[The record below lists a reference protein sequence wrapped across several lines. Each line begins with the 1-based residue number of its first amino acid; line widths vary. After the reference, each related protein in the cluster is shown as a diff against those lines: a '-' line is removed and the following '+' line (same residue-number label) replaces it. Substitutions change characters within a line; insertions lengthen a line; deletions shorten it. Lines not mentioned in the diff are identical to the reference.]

1 MEPCRALSPHCD
13 SFVIYT
19 LPCYNDCFRSLV
31 VSLVHSGSI
40 TATSCLSDFLPISN
54 DVCRPYSTPQF
65 ARYFELVTMATC
77 LTPSRYCTGCV
88 YQNGSTLNWRS
99 WHTECWTVWRHRIWI
114 NSFRYLACQ
123 VVAVCG
129 RRSRCSCTCLST
141 RLSTAGRRSFTV
153 AASIFWN
160 TLPDD
165 VQSAPSVSSFR
176 RQLKDIPVSPV
187 ISRHHSLNFCT
198 ALSWTLQQFRLL

>member
-1 MEPCRALSPHCD
+1 VEPCRALSPHCD

-129 RRSRCSCTCLST
+129 RRSRCSCTSRSTVCQQPAVAHSLSQPPFSGT
-141 RLSTAGRRSFTV
+141 LCQTTYSLHRLS
-153 AASIFWN
+153 
-160 TLPDD
+160 LPSGD
-165 VQSAPSVSSFR
+165 S
-176 RQLKDIPVSPV
+176 
-187 ISRHHSLNFCT
+187 
-198 ALSWTLQQFRLL
+198 